1 MTLPVDEILRFGVI
15 GVLTTLVHLGV
26 LTAGVEQAGVSP
38 VLMNGIAFC
47 LAVGVT
53 YFGQSIWVF
62 RNRER
67 STAQFMRFG
76 VSVLAGLF
84 GNMAIMAVAVK
95 LLHQHYAIGFTAA
108 LIIVPAA
115 TFVLNKFWVFGK

>member
-1 MTLPVDEILRFGVI
+1 MTLPVDEILRFGVVGI
-15 GVLTTLVHLGV
+15 LATLVHLGV

-95 LLHQHYAIGFTAA
+95 LMHQHYVVGFTAA